1 MSTALFSSLL
11 AFIGTNIDDIIILML
26 FFSVSASEYDRMKV
40 VLGQY
45 SGLGLLFVFSLLV
58 SAGLAAFFSSYV
70 WILGFVPL
78 VLGIRAWLCRHEEE
92 EEEKDGQVTLL
103 NVTAVTVSNGADNAG
118 IYIPLFSSYSKAEIL
133 TAAVVFILMTG
144 LLCFGSYKL
153 VSIPVLK
160 EKIARYRKVLVPVVF
175 TALGLFIISEGTV
188 F

>member
-58 SAGLAAFFSSYV
+58 SAGLAVFFSSYV

-78 VLGIRAWLCRHEEE
+78 VLGIRAWLCRNEEE
-92 EEEKDGQVTLL
+92 EEEKDGKVTLFS
-103 NVTAVTVSNGADNAG
+103 VTAVTVSNGADNVG
-118 IYIPLFSSYSKAEIL
+118 IYIPLFSSYGKAEIL
-133 TAAVVFILMTG
+133 TAAIVFILMTG
-144 LLCFGSYKL
+144 LLCFGAYMIA
-153 VSIPVLK
+153 SIPVLK

-175 TALGLFIISEGTV
+175 IALGLFIISDGIL